1 MIQNIPFIT
10 LHDSWNYFADAFTLN
25 LVSTFQPYGEHGPSP
40 RYLKKLQDKI
50 ELEEVRVLFSEPQYP
65 IDTLRSFADDNDL
78 EVGVL
83 DPLGG
88 VEGRMTFQELLSYN
102 ANALRSSLLEKE

>member
-10 LHDSWNYFADAFTLN
+10 LHDSWNYFADAFALN
-25 LVSTFQPYGEHGPSP
+25 LVSTFQPYGEHGPNP
-40 RYLKKLQDKI
+40 KYLKELQDRI
-50 ELEEVRVLFSEPQYP
+50 EIDEVQILFSEPQYP

-88 VEGRMTFQELLSYN
+88 VEGRMTFQDLLSYN
-102 ANALRSSLLEKE
+102 ANTLRSSLLEKK